1 MNDTTQ
7 SQSDDSSDQP
17 KWKPLTRTQR
27 RVFGVLVEKAKT
39 TPDAYPMTLNG
50 ITTGCNQKSNR
61 SPLMNLTAD
70 EVETA
75 LDQLRNMSAVAEVQG
90 SGRVA
95 KYRHYAYDWLGVD
108 KTEIA
113 VMTELLLRGEQTV
126 GELRGRAARMEP
138 IADLNALK
146 PVLDSLIEKGLV
158 VSLTP
163 EGRGQIVTHNLYEPH
178 EMRHLQ
184 TKVGSMAA
192 AAADEERAA
201 SSPPSAAPVASR
213 PTASAPVAA
222 PTAGPDNSELLERID
237 DLELQVARL
246 QEIVQQ
252 LDARLT
258 HIES

>member
-1 MNDTTQ
+1 MECVTVP
-7 SQSDDSSDQP
+7 SDLP
-17 KWKPLTRTQR
+17 
-27 RVFGVLVEKAKT
+27 
-39 TPDAYPMTLNG
+39 
-50 ITTGCNQKSNR
+50 
-61 SPLMNLTAD
+61 
-70 EVETA
+70 
-75 LDQLRNMSAVAEVQG
+75 
-90 SGRVA
+90 
-95 KYRHYAYDWLGVD
+95 
-108 KTEIA
+108 
-113 VMTELLLRGEQTV
+113 QTV

-192 AAADEERAA
+192 AAADEERSAN
-201 SSPPSAAPVASR
+201 SPPSSAPVASR

-246 QEIVQQ
+246 QEIIQQ